1 MLNRNRKRSP
11 HNEAIK
17 CLSSIPMQWL
27 AGSVHSEAAFLLN
40 PNSKR
45 FQNDSRLKQLHEI
58 NSCEQLNE
66 MEEYL
71 RIDCSA
77 SANSFVLCFNF
88 DKRKTEKQWPNCQP
102 TASQTHSPLNS
113 IRNSL
118 VDKNYTCSLHMRM
131 QFIYDVLFEKRRKWA
146 FFDWIPEPN
155 SNNKYVCTGYCYRY
169 CRRLKQR
176 MPEIEIASSVTYLMN
191 YWFVLFFKRKKN
203 FTYYINS
210 SKRFRSTFIRFQQ
223 NK

>member
-131 QFIYDVLFEKRRKWA
+131 QFHVRCNIWEKEK
-146 FFDWIPEPN
+146 
-155 SNNKYVCTGYCYRY
+155 
-169 CRRLKQR
+169 
-176 MPEIEIASSVTYLMN
+176 M
-191 YWFVLFFKRKKN
+191 
-203 FTYYINS
+203 
-210 SKRFRSTFIRFQQ
+210 STFWLDSGAKFKQ
-223 NK
+223 